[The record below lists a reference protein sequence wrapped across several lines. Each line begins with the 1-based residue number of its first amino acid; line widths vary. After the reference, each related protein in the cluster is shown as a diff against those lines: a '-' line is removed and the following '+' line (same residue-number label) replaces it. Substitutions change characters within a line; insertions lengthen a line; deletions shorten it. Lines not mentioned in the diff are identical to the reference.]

1 MEVNREEIQKIA
13 VEAEN
18 LQRMQ
23 KTLKD
28 QMVALNM
35 SSLESSVT
43 INSIAKLNEGDNSLV
58 SLGSGVF
65 IGAKI
70 GSTDSIIID
79 VGAGV
84 YAELAPQKAVEA
96 LKKRI
101 DDSRNAAKKI
111 EASLKRTQQSLIE
124 LEGKARKYI
133 R

>member
-18 LQRMQ
+18 LQKMQ
-23 KTLKD
+23 KALKD

-43 INSIAKLNEGDNSLV
+43 INSVEKLKKGDKTLV

-65 IGAKI
+65 ASATIENVDHYI
-70 GSTDSIIID
+70 VDM
-79 VGAGV
+79 GAGV
-84 YAELAPQKAVEA
+84 YGEFKPEKAIQV

-101 DDSRNAAKKI
+101 SDSQGAVKRLDD
-111 EASLKRTQQSLIE
+111 ELKRTQQSLLE
-124 LEGKARKYI
+124 LEEKARKYI